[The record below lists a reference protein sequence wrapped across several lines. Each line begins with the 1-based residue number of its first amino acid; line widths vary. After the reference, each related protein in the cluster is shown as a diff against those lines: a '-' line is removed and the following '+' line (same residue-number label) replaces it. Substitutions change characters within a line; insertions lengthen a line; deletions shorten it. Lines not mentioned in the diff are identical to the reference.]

1 MIHPDFKFLRAV
13 FMMIGGIVGVGVFG
27 LPFAFAQSGFPI
39 GLLELLIIGIVLLMV
54 QFMYAELALQTE
66 GTHRLV
72 GYVEIYLGKKWS
84 WLSAA
89 AICASVWGAM
99 LAYMII
105 GGKFLFLLLS
115 PVFGGSVAPYSY
127 VVGIIAAILIYRG
140 LQFASKL
147 EVFVILAL
155 LFLFI
160 FIIAL
165 SVPHIQ
171 LSNLTVTDPSKWF
184 LPYGIILF
192 ALSSTGIVPEMRDVL
207 GLRAKKQLGKAILI
221 GMVTVILLYAFFS
234 FAVVGVTGVATT
246 GAAFDG
252 LISFFGTSFR
262 LIASVLGLITILSIF
277 MLLGITLQNTFK
289 FDLRCSKLVAF
300 VLTVG
305 VPFLFFAFGVREFVD
320 LVGFIGSV
328 FGGMLGIF
336 IVLCY
341 LKLKQEPVCKEHHC
355 LNLPDIFSWLAILF
369 FLGGLIFTLYRFLV

>member
-27 LPFAFAQSGFPI
+27 LPFAFAQSGFSI
-39 GLLELLIIGIVLLMV
+39 GLLELLVIGIVLLMV

-84 WLSAA
+84 WLSTA

-115 PVFGGSVAPYSY
+115 PVFGGTAAPYSY
-127 VVGIIAAILIYRG
+127 IVGIIAAALIYRG

-160 FIIAL
+160 FMIAL
-165 SVPHIQ
+165 SVPHIEIG
-171 LSNLTVTDPSKWF
+171 NLAVIDPSKWF

-207 GLRAKKQLGKAILI
+207 GMRAKKQLGKAMLI
-221 GMVTVILLYAFFS
+221 GMTIVVLLYAFFS

-246 GAAFDG
+246 GVAFDG
-252 LISFFGTSFR
+252 LISVFGTSFR
-262 LIASVLGLITILSIF
+262 VIASVLGLITILSIY

-300 VLTVG
+300 ALTVG

-341 LKLKQEPVCKEHHC
+341 LKLKQEPVCREHHC
-355 LNLPDIFSWLAILF
+355 LNLPDVFSWLAILF

>member
-13 FMMIGGIVGVGVFG
+13 GMMIGGVVGVGVFG
-27 LPFAFAQSGFPI
+27 LPYAFAQSGFTI
-39 GLLELLIIGIVLLMV
+39 GLLELLVIASVLLVV

-66 GTHRLV
+66 GKHRLV
-72 GYVEIYLGKKWS
+72 GYVNLYLGKKWGI
-84 WLSAA
+84 LSTA

-105 GGKFLFLLLS
+105 GGKFLFLILS
-115 PVFGGSVAPYSY
+115 PVFGGSAAFYSY
-127 VVGIIAAILIYRG
+127 VVLIIAALLIYRG
-140 LQFASKL
+140 LLFASKL

-155 LFLFI
+155 LFLFLFMI
-160 FIIAL
+160 VL

-171 LSNLTVTDPSKWF
+171 MSNLTIIDSSKWF

-207 GLRAKKQLGKAILI
+207 GFKAKKQLGKAILV
-221 GMVTVILLYAFFS
+221 GLTVVVLLYAFFS

-252 LISFFGTSFR
+252 LIPIFGTSFR
-262 LIASVLGLITILSIF
+262 LIASTLGLITILSIF
-277 MLLGITLQNTFK
+277 MLLGITLQNTFT
-289 FDLRCSKLVAF
+289 FDLRCSKFVAF
-300 VLTVG
+300 VLTIS
-305 VPFLFFAFGVREFVD
+305 VPFLLFSFGVREFID

-341 LKLKQEPVCKEHHC
+341 LKLKQKAVCKEHHC
-355 LNLPDIFSWLAILF
+355 LNLPDVYSWLAILL
-369 FLGGLIFTLYRFLV
+369 FLGGLIFTFVKFLL